1 MYRIALYFRGAKISR
16 IAVTELFRGINFEVT
31 AIIKLHPYLAR
42 VVHVGLLQWLLLVFK
57 RWFVATTYT
66 SAFGLLL
73 LGKNCHAERNTE
85 TLKIPS
91 LWLCFT
97 ELLL

>member
-1 MYRIALYFRGAKISR
+1 M
-16 IAVTELFRGINFEVT
+16 
-31 AIIKLHPYLAR
+31 AR
-42 VVHVGLLQWLLLVFK
+42 VVYVGLLQWLLLVLK
-57 RWFVATTYT
+57 QWFVATMYT

-97 ELLL
+97 ELLLITCVGVWLNPIAVFDYTI